1 MKRVAL
7 VVLGFLALA
16 GTAWALT
23 ETWQTDQN
31 TAGKKFYGNP
41 LTVANVT
48 ALEAVTGTTL
58 WKDGAVVRVQSVQA
72 DWVFHATSSATVDH
86 ITVASVSGASGS
98 RWIRGP
104 QSGGYWYSAGT
115 LYVGGA
121 GASDENNCT
130 AALTPCATAGEI
142 RRRLLGAA
150 LPSASVTIDLQG
162 SLGDTDPIAV
172 DVQAAARST
181 GLAITVLGTPAVTA
195 IGTIASATAHSYSG
209 GVAATITVTS
219 FNWAPWVGKV
229 IRVVGTTGTTSKIA
243 TVTHDLGSGTARI
256 TESNIGTIA
265 STDLTTGNVIEGL
278 TLPKAQGAR
287 ANFVGTMSIYLV
299 DFDPATV
306 GTRFATSTGAAITM
320 VGCTIKGN
328 SSGGFTER
336 GIGISMK
343 GGALSTRSFIVTGGS
358 FNADRALLLNATVTI
373 SNGTVGRNEWQDPI
387 FVGATTVTIGEGNYL
402 RFHALGIYDQPSAG
416 TAIEM
421 FEDTYST
428 FTDYVYGTGN
438 HATSRVFSMRGR
450 DVVALN
456 AGSSSIVA
464 DNGIVATLQ
473 VGGANVDIAPGAL
486 PYYPDQYGN
495 SIVGAQNVDLP
506 AHLAVVGTDLTGSHP
521 FTSVT
526 GLLET
531 GGPTHLTYGAIA
543 NGQLLQRSGTTV
555 IGVAPS
561 SGTVTG
567 VTATLPL
574 TSSGGA
580 APDIALQFDNTT
592 LTLTGGNALQRAA
605 LSGGVSCAAGSNSC
619 TVPLTATQVG
629 FGSGGGELSGSANL
643 TFGSNTLTVTGTT
656 PLVFGGGATG
666 VKTSVRDPDN
676 VANLAQTI
684 WYPNS
689 ATNVSPIVSI
699 SPRGTGF
706 TAVHKSE
713 LLLYNT
719 DGVADGSNYEL
730 LTLRAAGT
738 SGFVIATG
746 EAGTGTL
753 YPLMLSAG
761 WASGGA
767 LNANQ
772 ILLNTDG
779 TVTMSSLGTG
789 LVKATSGTLG
799 LGAAGT
805 DYQAPG
811 AYITSLT
818 TDVTASGPGAAAA
831 TIANNAV
838 NDAKLRDSG
847 ALSVIGRNVNTGGDP
862 ADISASAGSGAVL
875 RESGSTIGFGT
886 VATAG
891 IADDAVNDAKIREF
905 AGLSVLGRGSNS
917 TGNGADITAA
927 VDGDVLRR
935 SGTTLA
941 FGTIPVASVVG
952 AVTSVSGTATR
963 ISSTGGTTPVI
974 DLVNTAVTPNTY
986 TYATLTVDA
995 AGRLTAASNGA
1006 TPEVPLTFSTGLTR
1020 ATNTITANLSTGVSG
1035 GQSVIGGTGS
1045 AESLTYSSTV
1055 HGTKGTHIWGT
1066 TSGMVFNEA
1075 TNQFLI
1081 GTTSPVSGTAM
1092 EVVKNVNGGAFL
1104 VFANPSAGAS
1114 AYTSFAL
1121 GQSTN
1126 FATGAVFDMFLP
1138 GSDATYGVPYSGD
1151 SGTLELSGGSGN
1163 LNFWVLQ
1170 AAGDF
1175 KWYAGT
1181 TFPGPPLR
1189 MTLTNAGV
1197 LSVPDLAGSGVV
1209 EAAVTT
1215 GALTENTITAGRI
1228 TFGHATSGGLTTDA
1242 TFLYD
1247 TGDDVVEIGSGTA
1260 LAWYNLGTLGTGN
1273 YERVRALWTG
1283 NVWNLKSEEG
1293 GTGTVRPMVIDADTA
1308 SLTLAGDAG
1317 WSLTSTSVAVTA
1329 ETGGTGHNLTIT
1341 GNDTDGQLIAS
1352 DWEQIVFLTG
1362 GASNSSLSLD
1372 FSSPGIRLSTSPTIA
1387 SGAAAVLDAAAIG
1400 TSVSISGTTTI
1411 ATAAGFNAVSV
1422 EQPTYV
1428 KSGGGSVT
1436 VTNAATLYVADEPL
1450 AAVNVT
1456 ITNGWAMWVD
1466 SGISRFDG
1474 DGTHVFELPADAT
1487 GNTSAATG
1495 RIPINVG
1502 GATKYIRYYND

>member
-1 MKRVAL
+1 MKRAAF

-72 DWVFHATSSATVDH
+72 DWVFHATSAATVDH

-130 AALTPCATAGEI
+130 ASITPCATFGEI

-150 LPSASVTIDLQG
+150 LPSASLTINLQG
-162 SLGDTDPIAV
+162 DLGDTDPIAV
-172 DVQAAARST
+172 DVQPAARST

-229 IRVVGTTGTTSKIA
+229 IRVVGTTGTTSKTA

-256 TESNIGTIA
+256 TESNIGTVA

-287 ANFVGTMSIYLV
+287 ANFVGTMSVYLT

-320 VGCTIKGN
+320 VGCTIKGS

-336 GIGISMK
+336 GIGISLK
-343 GGALSTRSFIVTGGS
+343 GGAISTRSFIVTGGS
-358 FNADRALLLNATVTI
+358 FNVDRALLLNATVTI

-402 RFHALGIYDQPSAG
+402 RFHALGIYDQPAAG

-421 FEDTYST
+421 FENTYST
-428 FTDYVYGTGN
+428 FTDYIYGTGN

-450 DVVALN
+450 DVIVLN
-456 AGSSSIVA
+456 SGSSSIVA
-464 DNGIVATLQ
+464 DNGILATLQ

-486 PYYPDQYGN
+486 PYFPDNYGN
-495 SIVGAQNVDLP
+495 AIMGAQNVDLP
-506 AHLAVVGTDLTGSHP
+506 AHLAVVGGDLTGFYP
-521 FTSVT
+521 TTSVT

-531 GGPTHLTYGAIA
+531 GGPTHLTYGAIG

-561 SGTVTG
+561 IGTVTG

-629 FGSGGGELSGSANL
+629 FGSGGGVLSGSANL

-676 VANLAQTI
+676 VANLAQAI

-706 TAVHKSE
+706 TAVHKAE

-905 AGLSVLGRGSNS
+905 AGLSVLGRGSNT

-974 DLVNTAVTPNTY
+974 DLVNTAVTPASY
-986 TYATLTVDA
+986 TYASLTVDA

-1006 TPEVPLTFSTGLTR
+1006 TPEVPLTFGVGLTR
-1020 ATNTITANLSTGVSG
+1020 TVNDVAADLSTGVAG
-1035 GQSVIGGTGS
+1035 GQSIIGGTGS
-1045 AESLTYSSTV
+1045 AENLTHSSTT
-1055 HGTKGTHIWGT
+1055 HGTKGLHVWGS
-1066 TSGMVFNEA
+1066 TSGMWYDEA
-1075 TNQFLI
+1075 NPRLII
-1081 GTTSPVSGTAM
+1081 GTASPLASAAI
-1092 EVVKNVNGGAFL
+1092 EVVKNVNSGSSFGF
-1104 VFANPSAGAS
+1104 VNTSAGGS
-1114 AYTSFAL
+1114 AYSSFQLGQAASFAGPSVGL
-1121 GQSTN
+1121 YFFSSGST
-1126 FATGAVFDMFLP
+1126 F
-1138 GSDATYGVPYSGD
+1138 GSPYGVNTA
-1151 SGTLELSGGSGN
+1151 TLELAGGSGN
-1163 LNFWVLQ
+1163 MNFWVDQ
-1170 AAGDF
+1170 AAGGF
-1175 KWYAGT
+1175 GWFTGT
-1181 TFPGPPLR
+1181 TFPNTTAKMALSS
-1189 MTLTNAGV
+1189 AGV
-1197 LSVPDLAGSGVV
+1197 LSVNDLAGSGVV

-1215 GALTENTITAGRI
+1215 GILSENTIAAGRI

-1283 NVWNLKSEEG
+1283 NVWTLQSEEG
-1293 GTGTVRPMVIDADTA
+1293 GTGTVRPMTIDADTA

-1341 GNDTDGQLIAS
+1341 GNDTDGQLIAG

-1372 FSSPGIRLSTSPTIA
+1372 FSSPGIRLSASPTIA
-1387 SGAAAVLDAAAIG
+1387 SGAAAVLDAATIS